1 MKFSVNSVLLATGL
15 LALLGATNAQ
25 DGAEVNIAVFYQ
37 NDEAAD
43 IVDYNSC
50 IPLTRQD
57 GLKVTSVALG
67 PPGTCSIYKAND
79 CSGATE
85 GPPKEVFE
93 NGQVTPDDL
102 KIVGPTGSLK
112 CVLDA

>member
-1 MKFSVNSVLLATGL
+1 MKYSVNSILLATGL

-25 DGAEVNIAVFYQ
+25 DDTQGKIAVFYQ
-37 NDEAAD
+37 DDESAD

-57 GLKVTSVALG
+57 GLKVAFAVLG
-67 PPGTCSIYKAND
+67 PSGTCSIYKAND
-79 CSGATE
+79 CSGATA
-85 GPPKEVFE
+85 GTPKEVFE
-93 NGQVTPDDL
+93 NGEVTPDDL
-102 KIVGPTGSLK
+102 EIAESTGSLK